1 MALGKALLALFQ
13 CHLESGFQARSEESL
28 QSEAM
33 VDSQSCAGG
42 FPLNWTTDVPGAV
55 APGVLD
61 AMFPCVKAWSL
72 QILCLLPQLAV
83 RRLARKPG
91 G

>member
-1 MALGKALLALFQ
+1 MRGSELGP
-13 CHLESGFQARSEESL
+13 ARFVSVPFGEEESL
-28 QSEAM
+28 LSEVM

-42 FPLNWTTDVPGAV
+42 FPLNWTSDVPGAV
-55 APGVLD
+55 TPGVLD

-83 RRLARKPG
+83 RCPARKPG